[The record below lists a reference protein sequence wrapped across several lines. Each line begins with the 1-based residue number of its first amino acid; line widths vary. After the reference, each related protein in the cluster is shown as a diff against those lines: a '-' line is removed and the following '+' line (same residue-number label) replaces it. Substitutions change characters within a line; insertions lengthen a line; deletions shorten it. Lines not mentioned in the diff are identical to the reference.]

1 MANPIILRGKGQ
13 ITLPQEIREAARLE
27 EGDPLEVEMTDQG
40 ILLRPMKVIDA
51 TQSWFWT
58 PAWQLMEAEAD
69 VDIASGRVD
78 EHETAEGFLDS
89 LDT

>member
-27 EGDPLEVEMTDQG
+27 EGDPIEVEMTDQG
-40 ILLRPMKVIDA
+40 ILLRPLKVIDS
-51 TQSWFWT
+51 TQTWFWT

-69 VDIASGRVD
+69 ADIASGHV
-78 EHETAEGFLDS
+78 EEYGTAEEFLDS
-89 LDT
+89 LDA